1 MLHVIYAA
9 NAEGYSVQVVNGS
22 EIIHEYN
29 AGNHAKASDTT
40 VATNSPNALSEEE
53 LLEHLLC
60 CGLCHILN
68 AINVN
73 PAIRAIVMIIWRKI
87 RETGKRTICE
97 RIAGI
102 VPKTQISPC
111 SHL

>member
-1 MLHVIYAA
+1 MTNNNQSYYDPKGGNSMLHVIYAA

-53 LLEHLLC
+53 LLGMASQTAHEIAKER
-60 CGLCHILN
+60 GIN
-68 AINVN
+68 FQNVN
-73 PAIRAIVMIIWRKI
+73 YDLDLEDRMNEE
-87 RETGKRTICE
+87 REE
-97 RIAGI
+97 D
-102 VPKTQISPC
+102 
-111 SHL
+111 